1 MWLDFKRKHFG
12 IAFMLLKGLLKLKLL
27 QYEYEHIPDVQWID
41 NLP

>member
-12 IAFMLLKGLLKLKLL
+12 IAFMFLKGSLKLKLL
-27 QYEYEHIPDVQWID
+27 QYDEHIPDVQWVD